1 MTNSKRNNH
10 ASSKKFGLMQQG
22 QQKIKL
28 DIKKP
33 RSILPPLELPYPPKI
48 ELDSVVAKLVSKP
61 KLARFPNA
69 FIMYRNEYVQYL
81 KAKNIHLSMTE
92 LSPMVAASWKREP
105 EFVKDTYTQFAGE
118 AEKLYIR
125 AAACQQQQRIYK
137 FQTTMFSP
145 ATFDD
150 ESSQSSSPPDF
161 NQDIIHHHQEII
173 IGDPNPIITTT
184 TTNNNDNLLLSN
196 IESDYSYPNNTRGRL
211 GVTEEENI
219 WNLSVDYNNKI
230 LIGTTSAEQ
239 QNIIIERITKYQD
252 SGILN

>member
-1 MTNSKRNNH
+1 
-10 ASSKKFGLMQQG
+10 MQQG

-196 IESDYSYPNNTRGRL
+196 IENYFSDAYCSNLEKSVINLATYYVAKAL
-211 GVTEEENI
+211 MAEIDTETM
-219 WNLSVDYNNKI
+219 
-230 LIGTTSAEQ
+230 TTVFDIMFTFKRSMS
-239 QNIIIERITKYQD
+239 TK
-252 SGILN
+252 GLR

>member
-105 EFVKDTYTQFAGE
+105 EFVKDTYTQFA
-118 AEKLYIR
+118 
-125 AAACQQQQRIYK
+125 
-137 FQTTMFSP
+137 
-145 ATFDD
+145 
-150 ESSQSSSPPDF
+150 
-161 NQDIIHHHQEII
+161 
-173 IGDPNPIITTT
+173 
-184 TTNNNDNLLLSN
+184 
-196 IESDYSYPNNTRGRL
+196 
-211 GVTEEENI
+211 
-219 WNLSVDYNNKI
+219 
-230 LIGTTSAEQ
+230 
-239 QNIIIERITKYQD
+239 
-252 SGILN
+252 